1 MSNNPKTLLV
11 SHPMVQLILY
21 TKAVYWQNCQQKN
34 RFQMDSQFPAKKSI
48 KIMSITLDGLPC
60 KWTPNMAFYFEWIQ
74 TFLEH
79 NLRWEIK
86 DELIQSGILGD
97 IRTVRLWKTGG
108 SPKITKSKVQSIPS
122 SLNWDMWQGPAPARE
137 YFPERCHFNYRYFLD
152 YSGGMFADFWCHI
165 ADVVY
170 MSLRPKELRS
180 ISARGEEAKGLS
192 DTRLA
197 QCCAPRAQTRDRPGR
212 PSVFRRYGW
221 W

>member
-1 MSNNPKTLLV
+1 MYNSIKVNSSPYLDKQNDCWKLYCYKMSNNPKTLLV

-86 DELIQSGILGD
+86 DELISKFFKNCFLLILPHL
-97 IRTVRLWKTGG
+97 TNESENPFELTEMAHFG
-108 SPKITKSKVQSIPS
+108 SSAALTEMQGFLTIP
-122 SLNWDMWQGPAPARE
+122 N
-137 YFPERCHFNYRYFLD
+137 
-152 YSGGMFADFWCHI
+152 I
-165 ADVVY
+165 
-170 MSLRPKELRS
+170 
-180 ISARGEEAKGLS
+180 
-192 DTRLA
+192 
-197 QCCAPRAQTRDRPGR
+197 
-212 PSVFRRYGW
+212 
-221 W
+221 